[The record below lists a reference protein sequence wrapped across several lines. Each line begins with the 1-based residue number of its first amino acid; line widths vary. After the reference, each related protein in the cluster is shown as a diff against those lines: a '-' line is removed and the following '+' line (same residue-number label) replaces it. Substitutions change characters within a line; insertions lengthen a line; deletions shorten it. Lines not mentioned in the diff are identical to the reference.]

1 MPVPSASSSNTE
13 HAPADTRPWETP
25 RVARLCDDEARLAEL
40 LRDNFAM
47 VWRALRRLGVP
58 EGAADDAAQE
68 VFIIA
73 ARRLAEVEL
82 GRERPY
88 VYGIVIRVAA
98 NVRRARRRSIEH
110 FDEDAIA
117 AAFAIG
123 TECDTLLDEKQWRA
137 LLENI
142 LEKMPEELRNAF
154 VLFEFEG
161 FTERE
166 IAELCSVPQGTVA
179 SRLRRARMLFQDG
192 VQRLKLRLSAG
203 GSR

>member
-1 MPVPSASSSNTE
+1 MPVPSSLSNTE
-13 HAPADTRPWETP
+13 HALADTRPWAAP
-25 RVARLCDDEARLAEL
+25 HVARLCDDEARLAAL
-40 LRDNFAM
+40 LRDNFTM
-47 VWRALRRLGVP
+47 VWRALRRLGVSQD
-58 EGAADDAAQE
+58 AADDAAQE

-73 ARRLAEVEL
+73 ARRLAEVER

-88 VYGIVIRVAA
+88 VYGIALRVAA
-98 NVRRARRRSIEH
+98 NVRRAKRRSLEH
-110 FDEDAIA
+110 SDEDAIA

-142 LEKMPEELRNAF
+142 LDKMPEELRNAF

-179 SRLRRARMLFQDG
+179 SRLRRARLLFHEG
-192 VQRLKLRLSAG
+192 VQRLKLRLSVG
-203 GSR
+203 GS